1 MKIGIV
7 LSNTPAYSET
17 FFSSKIKGL
26 QKNGFE
32 VILFVAHQNTAF
44 DLCTVCKAPYS
55 SKKNPFKLL
64 FSILRVVLKLV
75 FKLNR
80 LIKFVKIEKKDGANF
95 IEIFKKIYLNA
106 HILTTKNID
115 WLHFG
120 FATQAIGREN
130 IAKAIGAKMA
140 VSLRGFDIGIYPL
153 KNPKCYDLLWE
164 SIDKLHVISN
174 HILNLAYTN
183 GLKNNV
189 PYQKITPAIDT
200 FFFKKKSLNDASK
213 KNQLQLMTIGRL
225 HWIKDYTSVIVA
237 LKNLKNRGIDFEYTI
252 IGDGPEEEKL
262 KYLVY
267 ELGLIN
273 NIIFIGKISHKET
286 LNYFKNSDIY
296 IQYSL
301 QEGFC
306 NAVLEAQ
313 SMGVLPIVSNAEGLS
328 ENVLN
333 NKTGWVVPKNSPK
346 LLADKIVEV
355 INLPESNKEKIRKQS
370 IERVIIEFNIEK
382 QQKEFID
389 FYTE

>member
-1 MKIGIV
+1 MKIGLV
-7 LSNTPAYSET
+7 LSSTPAYSET
-17 FFSSKIKGL
+17 FFNSKIKGL

-32 VILFVAHQNTAF
+32 VVLFVNSKDTHF
-44 DLCTVCKAPYS
+44 DLCTVKEQVQFRS
-55 SKKNPFKLL
+55 FFIFLKSLGLILTKLSTLLKFISLERKQNVSFKRILKKL
-64 FSILRVVLKLV
+64 IL
-75 FKLNR
+75 NQ
-80 LIKFVKIEKKDGANF
+80 
-95 IEIFKKIYLNA
+95 
-106 HILTTKNID
+106 HILQESNVD

-153 KNPKCYDLLWE
+153 KNPKCYDLLWLN
-164 SIDKLHVISN
+164 INKLHVISN
-174 HILNLAYTN
+174 DLLNLAYAN
-183 GLKNNV
+183 GFKKNV

-200 FFFKKKSLNDASK
+200 SFFIN
-213 KNQLQLMTIGRL
+213 QLMTIGRL
-225 HWIKDYTSVIVA
+225 HWKKDYTSIIIA
-237 LKNLKNRGIDFEYTI
+237 LKNLKDRGIDFEYTI

-267 ELGLIN
+267 ELDLIN
-273 NIIFIGKISHKET
+273 NIIFTGKISQKEI
-286 LNYFKNSDIY
+286 LIYFKKSHFY
-296 IQYSL
+296 LQYSL

-333 NKTGWVVPKNSPK
+333 NKTGWVIQKNSPK
-346 LLADKIVEV
+346 LLAEKIVEV
-355 INLPESNKEKIRKQS
+355 INLPDGNKEKIRKQA
-370 IERVIIEFNIEK
+370 IERVTKEFNIEK

-389 FYTE
+389 FYTQ

>member
-1 MKIGIV
+1 MKIGLV
-7 LSNTPAYSET
+7 LSSTPAYSET
-17 FFSSKIKGL
+17 FFNSKIKGL

-32 VILFVAHQNTAF
+32 VVLFVNSKDTHF
-44 DLCTVCKAPYS
+44 DLCTVKEQVQFRS
-55 SKKNPFKLL
+55 FFIFLKSLGLILTKLSTLLKFISLETKQNVSFKRILKKL
-64 FSILRVVLKLV
+64 IL
-75 FKLNR
+75 NQ
-80 LIKFVKIEKKDGANF
+80 
-95 IEIFKKIYLNA
+95 
-106 HILTTKNID
+106 HILQESNVD

-153 KNPKCYDLLWE
+153 KNPKCYDLLWLN
-164 SIDKLHVISN
+164 INKLHVISN
-174 HILNLAYTN
+174 DLLNLAYAN
-183 GLKNNV
+183 GFKKNV

-200 FFFKKKSLNDASK
+200 SFFINQSLKDASN
-213 KNQLQLMTIGRL
+213 KNLLQLMTIGRL
-225 HWIKDYTSVIVA
+225 HWKKDYTSIIIA
-237 LKNLKNRGIDFEYTI
+237 LKNLKDRGIDFEYTI

-273 NIIFIGKISHKET
+273 NIIFTGKISQKEI
-286 LNYFKNSDIY
+286 LIYFKQSHFY
-296 IQYSL
+296 LQYSL

-333 NKTGWVVPKNSPK
+333 NKTGWVIEKNSPK
-346 LLADKIVEV
+346 LLADKMVEV
-355 INLPESNKEKIRKQS
+355 INLPQSNKEKIIKQA
-370 IERVIIEFNIEK
+370 IERVTKEFNIEK

-389 FYTE
+389 FYTL

>member
-1 MKIGIV
+1 MKIGLV
-7 LSNTPAYSET
+7 LSSTPAYSET
-17 FFSSKIKGL
+17 FFNSKIKGL

-32 VILFVAHQNTAF
+32 VVLFVNSKDTHF
-44 DLCTVCKAPYS
+44 DLCTVKEQVQFRS
-55 SKKNPFKLL
+55 FFIFLKSLGLILTKLSTLLKFISLERKQNVSFKRILKKL
-64 FSILRVVLKLV
+64 IL
-75 FKLNR
+75 NQ
-80 LIKFVKIEKKDGANF
+80 
-95 IEIFKKIYLNA
+95 
-106 HILTTKNID
+106 HILQESNVD

-153 KNPKCYDLLWE
+153 KNPKCYDLLWLN
-164 SIDKLHVISN
+164 INKLHVISN
-174 HILNLAYTN
+174 DLLNLAYAN
-183 GLKNNV
+183 GFKKNV

-200 FFFKKKSLNDASK
+200 SFFINQSLKDASN
-213 KNQLQLMTIGRL
+213 KNLLQLMTIGRL
-225 HWIKDYTSVIVA
+225 HWKKDYTSIIIA
-237 LKNLKNRGIDFEYTI
+237 LKNLKDRGVDFEYTI

-273 NIIFIGKISHKET
+273 NIIFTGKISQKEI
-286 LNYFKNSDIY
+286 LIYFKKSHFY
-296 IQYSL
+296 LQYSL

-333 NKTGWVVPKNSPK
+333 NKTGWVIQKNSPK
-346 LLADKIVEV
+346 LLAEKIVEV
-355 INLPESNKEKIRKQS
+355 INLPDSNKEKIRKQA
-370 IERVIIEFNIEK
+370 IERVTKEFNIEK

-389 FYTE
+389 FYTQ

>member
-1 MKIGIV
+1 MKIGLV
-7 LSNTPAYSET
+7 LSSTPAYSET
-17 FFSSKIKGL
+17 FFNSKIKGL

-32 VILFVAHQNTAF
+32 VVLFVNSKDTHF
-44 DLCTVCKAPYS
+44 DLCTVKEQVQFRS
-55 SKKNPFKLL
+55 FFIFLKSLGLILTKLSTLLKFISLERKQNVSFKRILKKL
-64 FSILRVVLKLV
+64 IL
-75 FKLNR
+75 NQ
-80 LIKFVKIEKKDGANF
+80 
-95 IEIFKKIYLNA
+95 
-106 HILTTKNID
+106 HILQESNVD

-130 IAKAIGAKMA
+130 IAKAVGAKIA

-153 KNPKCYDLLWE
+153 KNPKCYDLLWLN
-164 SIDKLHVISN
+164 INKLHVISN
-174 HILNLAYTN
+174 DLLNLAYTN
-183 GLKNNV
+183 GFKKNV

-200 FFFKKKSLNDASK
+200 SFFINQSLKDASN
-213 KNQLQLMTIGRL
+213 KNLLQLMTIGRL
-225 HWIKDYTSVIVA
+225 HWKKDYTSIIIA
-237 LKNLKNRGIDFEYTI
+237 LKNLKDRGIDFEYTI

-273 NIIFIGKISHKET
+273 NIIFTGKISQKEI
-286 LNYFKNSDIY
+286 LIYFKKSHFY
-296 IQYSL
+296 LQYSL

-333 NKTGWVVPKNSPK
+333 NKTGWVIQKNSPK
-346 LLADKIVEV
+346 LLAEKIVEV
-355 INLPESNKEKIRKQS
+355 INLPDSNKEKIRKQA
-370 IERVIIEFNIEK
+370 IERVTKEFNIEK

-389 FYTE
+389 FYTQ

>member
-1 MKIGIV
+1 MKIGLV
-7 LSNTPAYSET
+7 LSSTPAYSET
-17 FFSSKIKGL
+17 FFNSKIKGL

-32 VILFVAHQNTAF
+32 VVLFVNSKDTHF
-44 DLCTVCKAPYS
+44 DLCTVKEQVQFRS
-55 SKKNPFKLL
+55 FFIFLKSLGLILTKLSTLLKFISLERKQNVSFKRILKKL
-64 FSILRVVLKLV
+64 IL
-75 FKLNR
+75 NQ
-80 LIKFVKIEKKDGANF
+80 
-95 IEIFKKIYLNA
+95 
-106 HILTTKNID
+106 HILQESNVD

-153 KNPKCYDLLWE
+153 KNPKCYDLLWLN
-164 SIDKLHVISN
+164 INKLHVISN
-174 HILNLAYTN
+174 DLLNLAYAN
-183 GLKNNV
+183 GFKKNV

-200 FFFKKKSLNDASK
+200 SFFINQSLKDASN
-213 KNQLQLMTIGRL
+213 KNLLQLMTIGRL
-225 HWIKDYTSVIVA
+225 HWKKDYTSIIIA
-237 LKNLKNRGIDFEYTI
+237 LKNLKDRGIDFEYTI

-273 NIIFIGKISHKET
+273 NIIFTGKISQKEI
-286 LNYFKNSDIY
+286 LIYFKKSHFY
-296 IQYSL
+296 LQYSL

-333 NKTGWVVPKNSPK
+333 NITGWVIQKNSPK
-346 LLADKIVEV
+346 LLAEKIVEV
-355 INLPESNKEKIRKQS
+355 INLPDGNKEKIRKQA
-370 IERVIIEFNIEK
+370 IERIKKEFNIEK

-389 FYTE
+389 FYTQ

>member
-1 MKIGIV
+1 MKIGLV
-7 LSNTPAYSET
+7 LSSTPAYSET
-17 FFSSKIKGL
+17 FFNSKIKGL

-32 VILFVAHQNTAF
+32 VVLFVNSKDTHF
-44 DLCTVCKAPYS
+44 DLCTVKEQVQFRS
-55 SKKNPFKLL
+55 FFIFLKSLGLILTKLSTLLKFISLERKQNVSFKRILKKL
-64 FSILRVVLKLV
+64 IL
-75 FKLNR
+75 NQ
-80 LIKFVKIEKKDGANF
+80 
-95 IEIFKKIYLNA
+95 
-106 HILTTKNID
+106 HILQESNVD

-153 KNPKCYDLLWE
+153 KNPKCYDLLWLN
-164 SIDKLHVISN
+164 INKLHVISN
-174 HILNLAYTN
+174 DLLNLAYAN
-183 GLKNNV
+183 GFKKNV

-200 FFFKKKSLNDASK
+200 SFFINQSLKDASN
-213 KNQLQLMTIGRL
+213 KNLLQLMTIGRL
-225 HWIKDYTSVIVA
+225 HWKKDYTSIIIA
-237 LKNLKNRGIDFEYTI
+237 LKNLKDRGVDFEYTI

-273 NIIFIGKISHKET
+273 NIILTGKISQKEI
-286 LNYFKNSDIY
+286 LIYFKKSHFY
-296 IQYSL
+296 LQYSL

-333 NKTGWVVPKNSPK
+333 NITGWVIQKNSPK
-346 LLADKIVEV
+346 LLAEKIVEV
-355 INLPESNKEKIRKQS
+355 INLPDSNKEKIRKQA
-370 IERVIIEFNIEK
+370 IERVTKEFNIEK

-389 FYTE
+389 FYTK

>member
-7 LSNTPAYSET
+7 LAKPPAYSET
-17 FFSSKIKGL
+17 FFISKIKGL

-32 VILFVAHQNTAF
+32 VVLFVNSKDTHF
-44 DLCTVCKAPYS
+44 DLCTVKEQVQFRS
-55 SKKNPFKLL
+55 FFFFLKSLGLILTKLSTLLKFISLERKQNVSFKRILKKL
-64 FSILRVVLKLV
+64 IL
-75 FKLNR
+75 NQ
-80 LIKFVKIEKKDGANF
+80 
-95 IEIFKKIYLNA
+95 
-106 HILTTKNID
+106 HILQESNVD

-153 KNPKCYDLLWE
+153 KNPKCYDLLWLN
-164 SIDKLHVISN
+164 INKLHVISN
-174 HILNLAYTN
+174 DLLNLAYAN
-183 GLKNNV
+183 GFKKNV

-200 FFFKKKSLNDASK
+200 SFFINQSLKDASN
-213 KNQLQLMTIGRL
+213 KNLLQLMTIGRL
-225 HWIKDYTSVIVA
+225 HWKKDYTSIIIA
-237 LKNLKNRGIDFEYTI
+237 LKNLKDRGIDFEYTI

-273 NIIFIGKISHKET
+273 NIIFTGKISQKEI
-286 LNYFKNSDIY
+286 LIYFKKSHFY
-296 IQYSL
+296 LQYSL

-333 NKTGWVVPKNSPK
+333 NITGWVIQKNSPK
-346 LLADKIVEV
+346 LLAEKIVEV
-355 INLPESNKEKIRKQS
+355 INLPDSNKEKIRKQA
-370 IERVIIEFNIEK
+370 IERVTKEFNIEK

-389 FYTE
+389 FYTQ

>member
-1 MKIGIV
+1 MKIGLV
-7 LSNTPAYSET
+7 LSSTPAYSET
-17 FFSSKIKGL
+17 FFNSKIKGL

-32 VILFVAHQNTAF
+32 VVLFVNSKDTHF
-44 DLCTVCKAPYS
+44 DLCTVKEQVQFRS
-55 SKKNPFKLL
+55 FFIFLKSLGLILTKLSTLLKFISLERKQNVSFKRILKKL
-64 FSILRVVLKLV
+64 IL
-75 FKLNR
+75 NQ
-80 LIKFVKIEKKDGANF
+80 
-95 IEIFKKIYLNA
+95 
-106 HILTTKNID
+106 HILQESNVD

-130 IAKAIGAKMA
+130 IAKAVGAKMA

-153 KNPKCYDLLWE
+153 KNPKCYDLLWLN
-164 SIDKLHVISN
+164 INKLHVISN
-174 HILNLAYTN
+174 DLLNLAYTN
-183 GLKNNV
+183 GFKKNV

-200 FFFKKKSLNDASK
+200 SFFINQSLKDASN
-213 KNQLQLMTIGRL
+213 KNLLQLMTIGRL
-225 HWIKDYTSVIVA
+225 HWKKDYTSIIIA
-237 LKNLKNRGIDFEYTI
+237 LKNLKDRGIDFEYTI

-273 NIIFIGKISHKET
+273 NIIFTGKISQKEI
-286 LNYFKNSDIY
+286 LIYFKKSHFY
-296 IQYSL
+296 LQYSL

-333 NKTGWVVPKNSPK
+333 NITGWVIQKNSPK
-346 LLADKIVEV
+346 LLAEKIVEV
-355 INLPESNKEKIRKQS
+355 INLPDSNKEKIRKQA
-370 IERVIIEFNIEK
+370 IERIKKEFNIEK

-389 FYTE
+389 FYTQ

>member
-1 MKIGIV
+1 MKIGLV
-7 LSNTPAYSET
+7 LSSTPAYSET
-17 FFSSKIKGL
+17 FFNSKIKGL

-32 VILFVAHQNTAF
+32 VVLFVNSKDTHF
-44 DLCTVCKAPYS
+44 DLCTVKEQVQFRS
-55 SKKNPFKLL
+55 FFIFLKSLGLILTKLSTLLKFISLETKQNVSFKRILKKL
-64 FSILRVVLKLV
+64 IL
-75 FKLNR
+75 NQ
-80 LIKFVKIEKKDGANF
+80 
-95 IEIFKKIYLNA
+95 
-106 HILTTKNID
+106 HILQESNVD

-153 KNPKCYDLLWE
+153 KNPKCYDLLWLN
-164 SIDKLHVISN
+164 INKLHVISN
-174 HILNLAYTN
+174 DLLNLAYAN
-183 GLKNNV
+183 GFKKNV

-200 FFFKKKSLNDASK
+200 SFFINQSLKDASN
-213 KNQLQLMTIGRL
+213 KNLLQLMTIGRL
-225 HWIKDYTSVIVA
+225 HWKKDYTSIIIA
-237 LKNLKNRGIDFEYTI
+237 LKNLKDRGIDFEYTI

-273 NIIFIGKISHKET
+273 NIIFTGKISQKEI
-286 LNYFKNSDIY
+286 LIYFKKSHFY
-296 IQYSL
+296 LQYSL

-333 NKTGWVVPKNSPK
+333 NITGWVIQKNSPK
-346 LLADKIVEV
+346 LLAEKIVEV
-355 INLPESNKEKIRKQS
+355 INLPDGNKEKIRKQA
-370 IERVIIEFNIEK
+370 IERIKKEFNIEK

-389 FYTE
+389 FYTQ

>member
-7 LSNTPAYSET
+7 LSSTPAYSET
-17 FFSSKIKGL
+17 FFNSKIKGL

-32 VILFVAHQNTAF
+32 VVLFVNSKDTHF
-44 DLCTVCKAPYS
+44 DLCTVKEQVQFRS
-55 SKKNPFKLL
+55 FFIFLKSLGLILTKLSTLLKFISLERKQNVSFKRILKKL
-64 FSILRVVLKLV
+64 IL
-75 FKLNR
+75 NQ
-80 LIKFVKIEKKDGANF
+80 
-95 IEIFKKIYLNA
+95 
-106 HILTTKNID
+106 HILQESNVD

-153 KNPKCYDLLWE
+153 KNPKCYDLLWLN
-164 SIDKLHVISN
+164 INKLHVISN
-174 HILNLAYTN
+174 DLLNLAYAN
-183 GLKNNV
+183 GFKKNV

-200 FFFKKKSLNDASK
+200 SFFINQSLKDASN
-213 KNQLQLMTIGRL
+213 KNLLQLMTIGRL
-225 HWIKDYTSVIVA
+225 HWKKDYTSIIIA
-237 LKNLKNRGIDFEYTI
+237 LKNLKDRGIDFEYTI

-273 NIIFIGKISHKET
+273 NIILTGKISQKEI
-286 LNYFKNSDIY
+286 LIYFKKSHFY
-296 IQYSL
+296 LQYSL

-333 NKTGWVVPKNSPK
+333 NITGWVIQKNSPK

-355 INLPESNKEKIRKQS
+355 INLPDGNKEKIRKQA
-370 IERVIIEFNIEK
+370 IERIKKEFNIEK

-389 FYTE
+389 FYTQ

>member
-1 MKIGIV
+1 MKIGLV
-7 LSNTPAYSET
+7 LSSTPAYSET
-17 FFSSKIKGL
+17 FFNSKIEGL

-32 VILFVAHQNTAF
+32 VVLFVNSKDTHF
-44 DLCTVCKAPYS
+44 DLCTVKEQVQFRS
-55 SKKNPFKLL
+55 FFIFLKSLGLILTKLSTLLKFISLETKQNVSFKRILKKL
-64 FSILRVVLKLV
+64 IL
-75 FKLNR
+75 NQ
-80 LIKFVKIEKKDGANF
+80 
-95 IEIFKKIYLNA
+95 
-106 HILTTKNID
+106 HILQESNVD

-153 KNPKCYDLLWE
+153 KNPKCYDLLWLN
-164 SIDKLHVISN
+164 INKLHVISN
-174 HILNLAYTN
+174 DLLNLAYAN
-183 GLKNNV
+183 GFKKNV

-200 FFFKKKSLNDASK
+200 SFFINQSLKDASN
-213 KNQLQLMTIGRL
+213 KNLLQLMTIGRL
-225 HWIKDYTSVIVA
+225 HWKKDYTSIIIA
-237 LKNLKNRGIDFEYTI
+237 LKNLKDRGIDFEYTI

-273 NIIFIGKISHKET
+273 NIIFTGKISQKEI
-286 LNYFKNSDIY
+286 LIYFKKSHFY
-296 IQYSL
+296 LQYSL

-333 NKTGWVVPKNSPK
+333 NITGWVIQKNSPK
-346 LLADKIVEV
+346 LLAEKIVEV
-355 INLPESNKEKIRKQS
+355 INLPDGNKEKIRKQA
-370 IERVIIEFNIEK
+370 IERIKKEFNIEK

-389 FYTE
+389 FYTQ

>member
-1 MKIGIV
+1 MKIGLV
-7 LSNTPAYSET
+7 LSSTPAYSET
-17 FFSSKIKGL
+17 FFNSKIKGL

-32 VILFVAHQNTAF
+32 VVLFVNSKDTHF
-44 DLCTVCKAPYS
+44 DLCTVKEQVQFRS
-55 SKKNPFKLL
+55 FFIFLKSLGLILTKLSTLLKFISLERKQNVSFKRILKKL
-64 FSILRVVLKLV
+64 IL
-75 FKLNR
+75 NQ
-80 LIKFVKIEKKDGANF
+80 
-95 IEIFKKIYLNA
+95 
-106 HILTTKNID
+106 HILQESNVD

-153 KNPKCYDLLWE
+153 KNPKCYDLLWLN
-164 SIDKLHVISN
+164 INKLHVISN
-174 HILNLAYTN
+174 DLLNLAYAN
-183 GLKNNV
+183 GFKKNV

-200 FFFKKKSLNDASK
+200 SFFINQSLKDASN
-213 KNQLQLMTIGRL
+213 KNLLQLMTIGRL
-225 HWIKDYTSVIVA
+225 HWKKDYTSIIIA
-237 LKNLKNRGIDFEYTI
+237 LKNLKDRGIDFEYTI

-273 NIIFIGKISHKET
+273 NIILTGKLSQKEI
-286 LNYFKNSDIY
+286 LIYFKKSHFY
-296 IQYSL
+296 LQYSL

-333 NKTGWVVPKNSPK
+333 NITGWVIQKNSPK

-355 INLPESNKEKIRKQS
+355 INLPDGNKEKIRKQA
-370 IERVIIEFNIEK
+370 IERIKKEFNIEK

-389 FYTE
+389 FYTQ

>member
-1 MKIGIV
+1 MKIGLV
-7 LSNTPAYSET
+7 LSSTPAYSET
-17 FFSSKIKGL
+17 FFNSKIKGL

-32 VILFVAHQNTAF
+32 VVLFVNSKDTHF
-44 DLCTVCKAPYS
+44 DLCTVKEQVQFRS
-55 SKKNPFKLL
+55 FFIFLKSLGLILTKLSTLLKFISLERKQNVSFKRILKKL
-64 FSILRVVLKLV
+64 IL
-75 FKLNR
+75 NQ
-80 LIKFVKIEKKDGANF
+80 
-95 IEIFKKIYLNA
+95 
-106 HILTTKNID
+106 HILQESNVD

-153 KNPKCYDLLWE
+153 KNPKCYDLLWLN
-164 SIDKLHVISN
+164 INKLHVISN
-174 HILNLAYTN
+174 DLLNLAYAN
-183 GLKNNV
+183 GFKKNV

-200 FFFKKKSLNDASK
+200 SFFINQSLKDASN
-213 KNQLQLMTIGRL
+213 KNLLQLMTIGRL
-225 HWIKDYTSVIVA
+225 HWKKDYTSIIIA
-237 LKNLKNRGIDFEYTI
+237 LKNLKDRGIDFEYTI

-273 NIIFIGKISHKET
+273 NIIFTGKISQKEI
-286 LNYFKNSDIY
+286 LIYFKKSHFY
-296 IQYSL
+296 LQYSL

-333 NKTGWVVPKNSPK
+333 NITGWVIQKNSPK
-346 LLADKIVEV
+346 LLAEKIVEV
-355 INLPESNKEKIRKQS
+355 INLPESNKEKIRKQA
-370 IERVIIEFNIEK
+370 IERVTKEFNIEK

-389 FYTE
+389 FYTK

>member
-1 MKIGIV
+1 MK
-7 LSNTPAYSET
+7 
-17 FFSSKIKGL
+17 
-26 QKNGFE
+26 
-32 VILFVAHQNTAF
+32 
-44 DLCTVCKAPYS
+44 
-55 SKKNPFKLL
+55 KK
-64 FSILRVVLKLV
+64 
-75 FKLNR
+75 
-80 LIKFVKIEKKDGANF
+80 
-95 IEIFKKIYLNA
+95 
-106 HILTTKNID
+106 ID

-130 IAKAIGAKMA
+130 IAKAVGAKMA

-153 KNPKCYDLLWE
+153 KNPKCYDLLWLN
-164 SIDKLHVISN
+164 INKLHVISN
-174 HILNLAYTN
+174 DLLNLAYAN
-183 GLKNNV
+183 GFKKNV

-200 FFFKKKSLNDASK
+200 SFFINKSSNDTTK

-225 HWIKDYTSVIVA
+225 HWKKDYTSVIIA
-237 LKNLKNRGIDFEYTI
+237 LKNLKDRGIDFEYTI

-273 NIIFIGKISHKET
+273 NIIFTGKISQKEI
-286 LNYFKNSDIY
+286 LIYFKKGHFY
-296 IQYSL
+296 LQYSL

-333 NKTGWVVPKNSPK
+333 NITGWVIKKNSPK
-346 LLADKIVEV
+346 LLAEKIVEV
-355 INLPESNKEKIRKQS
+355 INLPDGNKEKIRKQA
-370 IERVIIEFNIEK
+370 IERIKKEFNIEK

-389 FYTE
+389 FYTQ